1 MSSRRWFVTLGAVAL
16 PAALVVHARSNDA
29 FAARTSLSAT
39 YVWNLPHGFPEP
51 KVPADNPMS
60 EVKVQL
66 GRLLFYDRRLSGNQT
81 FSCGNCH
88 LQSRAFADPLPR
100 GVGSTGQVHP
110 RGAMGLANV
119 AYAPVLTWANP
130 NVKSLEQQ
138 ALLPMFG
145 ETPVELGLAGR
156 EQDLLARLAAD
167 TAYPRLFREA
177 FPEGDGN
184 PITVRRVT
192 QAIAAFERTLISGRS
207 PYDRHLAGDSSAISR
222 SAKRGEQ
229 LFFSETLECFHCH
242 GGFNFTNTV
251 DYKGKGFVEIEFHN
265 TGLYNVDGKGAYP
278 VANPGLREHS
288 GNEDDM
294 GKFKAP
300 SLRNIA
306 LTAPYMHDGSVAT
319 LEGVLDHYGSGG
331 RTIARGENRGVG
343 NRNPYKSSF
352 VKGFTLSAQ
361 ERRDVL
367 AFLRSLTDSV
377 FVSDTTLADPFAGP
391 VQRSRAR

>member
-1 MSSRRWFVTLGAVAL
+1 MMQRSAYLALGVAAILVAFHVKETGIAVAGVVQTPAYEWKL
-16 PAALVVHARSNDA
+16 PR
-29 FAARTSLSAT
+29 
-39 YVWNLPHGFPEP
+39 GFPEP
-51 KVPADNPMS
+51 RVPAENPMS

-100 GVGSTGQVHP
+100 GVGSTGEVHP
-110 RGAMGLANV
+110 RGSMGLANI

-130 NVKSLEQQ
+130 NIKSLEQQ

-156 EQDLLARLAAD
+156 EQELLARLAAD
-167 TAYPRLFREA
+167 TAYARLFQAA
-177 FPEGDGN
+177 FPHDDGA
-184 PITVRRVT
+184 ISVRKVT
-192 QAIAAFERTLISGRS
+192 QAIAAFERTLVSGRS
-207 PYDRHLAGDSSAISR
+207 PYDRYLAGDSSAITAGAR
-222 SAKRGEQ
+222 RGEA
-229 LFFSETLECFHCH
+229 LFFSETMECFHCH

-265 TGLYNVDGKGAYP
+265 TGLYNIGGTGAYP
-278 VANPGLREHS
+278 KENPGVRVHTGDE
-288 GNEDDM
+288 EDM

-306 LTAPYMHDGSVAT
+306 LTAPYMHDGSIAT
-319 LEGVLDHYGSGG
+319 LDGVLDHYAAGG
-331 RTIARGENRGVG
+331 RTVASGPNRGVG
-343 NRNPYKSSF
+343 RRNPYKSSF
-352 VKGFTLSAQ
+352 VKGFTLSPR

-367 AFLRSLTDSV
+367 AFLRSLTDSA
-377 FVSDTTLADPFAGP
+377 FIADPRFADPFA
-391 VQRSRAR
+391 RSSTPSRSTHQ